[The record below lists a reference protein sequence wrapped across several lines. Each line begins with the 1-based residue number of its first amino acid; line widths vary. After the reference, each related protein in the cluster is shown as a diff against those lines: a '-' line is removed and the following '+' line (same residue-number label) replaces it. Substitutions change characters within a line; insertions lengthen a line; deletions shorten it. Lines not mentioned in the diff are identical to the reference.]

1 MTYQDFITDIIVK
14 YGQHRKAQQ
23 PQLLLERH
31 HIIPR
36 CIGGQDVLQ
45 NLIDLTPREHYLAHQ
60 LLAQENPDNIKLVCA
75 WHYMSI
81 IKSINYQVTAEEYE
95 ASRQAIIQAQG
106 KPVYQLSRNGDI
118 LAVYP
123 STREAGR
130 ALGCSNTHIAEVCNH
145 TKGRYT
151 TQGYCWQ
158 YVDDYIKNGFYD
170 ISNHT
175 STIKRPVDQLDTN
188 NHIIATYASAA
199 EAARKTHIDASSITS
214 VCKGKLWHNTA
225 GGFKWRYHTEFD
237 N

>member
-1 MTYQDFITDIIVK
+1 M
-14 YGQHRKAQQ
+14 
-23 PQLLLERH
+23 
-31 HIIPR
+31 
-36 CIGGQDVLQ
+36 
-45 NLIDLTPREHYLAHQ
+45 
-60 LLAQENPDNIKLVCA
+60 
-75 WHYMSI
+75 
-81 IKSINYQVTAEEYE
+81 
-95 ASRQAIIQAQG
+95 
-106 KPVYQLSRNGDI
+106 
-118 LAVYP
+118 
-123 STREAGR
+123 
-130 ALGCSNTHIAEVCNH
+130 LGCSNTHIAEVCNH

-199 EAARKTHIDASSITS
+199 EAARKTHINASSITS

-225 GGFKWRYHTEFD
+225 GGFKWKYHTEFD